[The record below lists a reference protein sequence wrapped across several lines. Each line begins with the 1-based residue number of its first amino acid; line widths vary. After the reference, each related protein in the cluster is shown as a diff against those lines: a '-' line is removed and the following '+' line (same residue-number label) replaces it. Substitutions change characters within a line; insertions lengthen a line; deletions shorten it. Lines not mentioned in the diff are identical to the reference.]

1 MSPKT
6 YNLRNREPSN
16 GDDAHVDVSA
26 DTQTVDSE
34 PFEINTIHSL
44 ILLQQEEVTSL
55 LSFGNDLLTNYTD
68 FDDISS
74 VTSELT
80 VAEAE
85 LVRLTKFLDLHI
97 SNTDFA
103 PHANKLTSIKLDI
116 CRFMVSVARSKRSSC
131 SGSNSNDPPAP
142 AAATSDLPSS
152 SSSHHPHRDD
162 STAVPPLTNAVSF
175 SSTTFEPNMPLSN
188 NLQTSLF
195 GITQS
200 VDTSTHENAIDPA
213 PISTTN
219 ALHDNTDTVPP
230 QRRLTL
236 PKIQP
241 PVFQSDPLA
250 WLDWFG
256 PLPSTALQ
264 PRKRKRSSTYK
275 LLSLEN
281 QKH

>member
-1 MSPKT
+1 MPPKP

-26 DTQTVDSE
+26 DTQTVDFE
-34 PFEINTIHSL
+34 PSEINTIHSL
-44 ILLQQEEVTSL
+44 ILLQQEEVASL

-85 LVRLTKFLDLHI
+85 LVRLTKSLALHI
-97 SNTDFA
+97 STTDFA

-116 CRFMVSVARSKRSSC
+116 RRFKVSVARSKRSSC

-152 SSSHHPHRDD
+152 SSSHHPHGDD

-175 SSTTFEPNMPLSN
+175 SSTSFEPNMPL
-188 NLQTSLF
+188 
-195 GITQS
+195 
-200 VDTSTHENAIDPA
+200 
-213 PISTTN
+213 
-219 ALHDNTDTVPP
+219 
-230 QRRLTL
+230 
-236 PKIQP
+236 
-241 PVFQSDPLA
+241 
-250 WLDWFG
+250 
-256 PLPSTALQ
+256 
-264 PRKRKRSSTYK
+264 
-275 LLSLEN
+275 
-281 QKH
+281 